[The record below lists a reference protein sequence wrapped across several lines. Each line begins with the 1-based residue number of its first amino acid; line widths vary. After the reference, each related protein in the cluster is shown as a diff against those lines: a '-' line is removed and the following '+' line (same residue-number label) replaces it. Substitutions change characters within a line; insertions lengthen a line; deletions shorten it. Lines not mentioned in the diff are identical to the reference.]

1 MGCVLSGISAVLGLF
16 PYLCM
21 WNVIRE
27 TVIGW
32 PGGFNG
38 DRLVRLGWLAVA
50 YSLLSMLD
58 VYKRQN
64 QSSRWRLRF
73 LKTRIM
79 RLSNWRRSK
88 HGGAKL
94 RLYIENAGDYY
105 GYAYGKKS
113 IKRCV

>member
-1 MGCVLSGISAVLGLF
+1 MDGKYCSRKIMTELPGTGKITLMTFSGGYRWLTGLGCVLSGISAVLGLF

-50 YSLLSMLD
+50 YSLLSML
-58 VYKRQN
+58 VY
-64 QSSRWRLRF
+64 F
-73 LKTRIM
+73 
-79 RLSNWRRSK
+79 
-88 HGGAKL
+88 A
-94 RLYIENAGDYY
+94 A
-105 GYAYGKKS
+105 
-113 IKRCV
+113 